1 MVLCSDNHE
10 RHNRDTEQCNLVKVQ
25 GLVAH
30 THKVWAFRGMSKQQ
44 QTITKQLQN
53 LYSWTQFYQ
62 ERGNKDQIR
71 KCQTQIAELKKA
83 YNQLKS
89 NKNGKKQNAK

>member
-1 MVLCSDNHE
+1 
-10 RHNRDTEQCNLVKVQ
+10 
-25 GLVAH
+25 
-30 THKVWAFRGMSKQQ
+30 MSNKQ

-62 ERGNKDQIR
+62 DRGNKEQIR

-83 YNQLKS
+83 YNKTKS
-89 NKNGKKQNAK
+89 NKNGKTKNA

>member
-1 MVLCSDNHE
+1 
-10 RHNRDTEQCNLVKVQ
+10 
-25 GLVAH
+25 LVAH

-44 QTITKQLQN
+44 QTITKHLQN

>member
-1 MVLCSDNHE
+1 
-10 RHNRDTEQCNLVKVQ
+10 
-25 GLVAH
+25 
-30 THKVWAFRGMSKQQ
+30 MSKQQ

-62 ERGNKDQIR
+62 ERGNKEQIR

-83 YNQLKS
+83 YNKTKS
-89 NKNGKKQNAK
+89 NK